1 MMSFTETSRGGFA
14 GDPADALAVTGTS
27 GCCGT
32 SAQSTLALPDPAQSG
47 PVTCCG
53 TPAEA
58 AADLSCCGTAAKA
71 EAVATGQE
79 CCG

>member
-1 MMSFTETSRGGFA
+1 MSYPETPRGGFA
-14 GDPADALAVTGTS
+14 GDPAEALAVTGTS
-27 GCCGT
+27 GCCGNP
-32 SAQSTLALPDPAQSG
+32 ARSTLALPDPAGSG

-58 AADLSCCGTAAKA
+58 AADKSCCGTTAKA
-71 EAVATGQE
+71 QAVAAGRD